1 MKIYLGDLYI
11 SPKVFFKHA
20 PGFIWQELS
29 ADGGKMKSDRFL
41 IKAAE
46 LYYRDGLSQEK
57 IAKKLHT
64 SRAGISRALIQAR
77 KEGYVQIRIQ
87 YPDQSDLKLEKQL
100 EEAYGLTE
108 VLIAVPACDQ
118 SVDQAVSL
126 QAVDYILRVLKR
138 NMIFGMTWGR
148 AMAQFVTQLEK
159 DERLRSL
166 SFQNVKI
173 VPFLGTPG
181 LISGDYEYA
190 TTYSNTL
197 ATRLGNALGCV
208 SYNLSAP
215 IAVNGEKEKEMVESI
230 DDISKVL
237 RMAEQADV
245 ALVGI
250 GSMGDQSSIL
260 KDGIRTEE
268 EYQQLR
274 NRGAV
279 GEAVG
284 RIYDAE
290 GNPIDEWLQR
300 KMIGISL
307 ESMKKIPIRVGV
319 AHGKEKTDALKGALN
334 GKLINVLVT
343 DVETARML
351 I

>member
-1 MKIYLGDLYI
+1 M
-11 SPKVFFKHA
+11 
-20 PGFIWQELS
+20 
-29 ADGGKMKSDRFL
+29 
-41 IKAAE
+41 
-46 LYYRDGLSQEK
+46 SQEK
-57 IAKKLHT
+57 IAQKLHT

-87 YPDQSDLKLEKQL
+87 YPDQSDLELERKL

-108 VLIAVPACDQ
+108 VLIAVPACEQ
-118 SVDQAVSL
+118 SAKQEVAL

-148 AMAQFVTQLEK
+148 AMAQFVAELEK

-166 SFQNVKI
+166 SFQNVKV

-215 IAVNGEKEKEMVESI
+215 MTVNGDKEKQLVEGI
-230 DDISKVL
+230 DDISRAL

-245 ALVGI
+245 ALFGT
-250 GSMGDQSSIL
+250 L
-260 KDGIRTEE
+260 KVELTNT
-268 EYQQLR
+268 L
-274 NRGAV
+274 
-279 GEAVG
+279 
-284 RIYDAE
+284 
-290 GNPIDEWLQR
+290 
-300 KMIGISL
+300 
-307 ESMKKIPIRVGV
+307 
-319 AHGKEKTDALKGALN
+319 
-334 GKLINVLVT
+334 VL
-343 DVETARML
+343 
-351 I
+351 